1 MKGEYDNVAV
11 IKAHSPEPPDSQSK
25 YPGLSVQVLRTLTN
39 NVV

>member
-25 YPGLSVQVLRTLTN
+25 YSGLSPIIINTPSFMY
-39 NVV
+39 